1 MKREIGKP
9 RAFTLVELLVV
20 ISIIGLLVSLLVPTV
35 SMALLTAR
43 KNATQKILKELGIGI
58 EAYHRDFGDYPR
70 SRGFRVSDPADL
82 RALSGAMQTGA
93 ANLVYYLRGPA
104 GNGWGTQAGG
114 RMPYDT
120 GTSAMGSRPNRAF
133 GPYYQTT
140 PDAMAYGPDPAVSG
154 QTLPA
159 AFLDAFKPVGRILY
173 FRYEPRPR
181 LVSGSGSTAVFE
193 PNYRVRDNDRLSPSI
208 LTPGTD
214 GGDASAEVNYGDQAK
229 FDEIVQ
235 VETGFVSVKRYVR
248 QDYLLV
254 SPGPDGRYGWV
265 IRDSQ
270 DNLKAASRLDQNS
283 PTYDDV
289 TNW

>member
-1 MKREIGKP
+1 
-9 RAFTLVELLVV
+9 
-20 ISIIGLLVSLLVPTV
+20 
-35 SMALLTAR
+35 MALLTAR

-70 SRGFRVSDPADL
+70 SRGFRTGDQPDL
-82 RALSGAMQTGA
+82 KALSGAMQTGA

-104 GNGWGTQAGG
+104 GNGWGTEAGG

-120 GTSAMGSRPNRAF
+120 GTSAMGPRPNRAF

-140 PDAMAYGPDPAVSG
+140 PDAMTYETVSS
-154 QTLPA
+154 QTLPG
-159 AFLDAFKPVGRILY
+159 AFVDAFKPAGRILY
-173 FRYEPRPR
+173 FRYEPRPQY
-181 LVSGSGSTAVFE
+181 LSGSGSTAVFE
-193 PNYRVRDNDRLSPSI
+193 PNYRVKDNDPVSPPI

-214 GGDASAEVNYGDQAK
+214 GGDVDAKVNYGGQAK

-235 VETGFVSVKRYVR
+235 VETSLANVNRYVR
-248 QDYLLV
+248 EDYLLV

-265 IRDSQ
+265 FWDSGG
-270 DNLKAASRLDQNS
+270 NLKAASKNDTTNS
-283 PTYDDV
+283 PTYDDA

>member
-1 MKREIGKP
+1 
-9 RAFTLVELLVV
+9 
-20 ISIIGLLVSLLVPTV
+20 V

-43 KNATQKILKELGIGI
+43 KNATQKILKELGIGL
-58 EAYHRDFGDYPR
+58 EAYHRDFGDYPL
-70 SRGFRVSDPADL
+70 SRGFRIGDTVAL
-82 RALSGAMQTGA
+82 KALSGAMQTGA

-104 GNGWGTQAGG
+104 GTGWGTEAGG
-114 RMPYDT
+114 RMPYARDDF

-140 PDAMAYGPDPAVSG
+140 PDAMAYGPDPSCTG
-154 QTLPA
+154 QNVPA
-159 AFLDAFKPVGRILY
+159 AFLDGFKPVGRILY
-173 FRYEPRPR
+173 FRHEPRPR

-193 PNYRVRDNDRLSPSI
+193 PNYRVQDNDPA
-208 LTPGTD
+208 TAGGA
-214 GGDASAEVNYGDQAK
+214 GGDIDAKVNYGSQDW
-229 FDEIVQ
+229 FNEIVQ
-235 VETGFVSVKRYVR
+235 VEVYTTTTTTVKRYVR
-248 QDYLLV
+248 EDYLLV

-270 DNLKAASRLDQNS
+270 DNLKAASRLNENN

>member
-20 ISIIGLLVSLLVPTV
+20 ISLIGLLVSLLIPTV

-43 KNATQKILKELGIGI
+43 KNATQKLLKELGMGI
-58 EAYHRDFGDYPR
+58 EAYHGDFGDYPR
-70 SRGFRVSDPADL
+70 SRGFRTSDPADL
-82 RALSGAMQTGA
+82 QAISGAMQTGA
-93 ANLVYYLRGPA
+93 ANLAYYLRGPA
-104 GNGWGTQAGG
+104 GNGWGTEAGG

-120 GTSAMGSRPNRAF
+120 GTSAMASRPNRAF

-140 PDAMAYGPDPAVSG
+140 PDAMAYGPDPSCAG
-154 QTLPA
+154 QNVPA

-173 FRYEPRPR
+173 FRYEPWPR

-193 PNYRVRDNDRLSPSI
+193 PNYRLRDNEPVSPPI
-208 LTPGTD
+208 PTPGTD
-214 GGDASAEVNYGDQAK
+214 GGDTDAKVNYGRQAW

-235 VETGFVSVKRYVR
+235 VYVYTNVTR
-248 QDYLLV
+248 HVRKDYLLV

-265 IRDSQ
+265 IRDSA
-270 DNLKAASRLDQNS
+270 DNLKAASRLDENN

>member
-9 RAFTLVELLVV
+9 HAFTLVELLVV
-20 ISIIGLLVSLLVPTV
+20 ISLIGLLVSLLIPTV

-43 KNATQKILKELGIGI
+43 KNATQKILKELGMGI
-58 EAYHRDFGDYPR
+58 EAYHTDFGDYPR
-70 SRGFRVSDPADL
+70 SRGFRTSDPADL
-82 RALSGAMQTGA
+82 QAISGAMQTGA

-104 GNGWGTQAGG
+104 GSGWGTEAGG

-120 GTSAMGSRPNRAF
+120 GTSAMASRPNRAF

-140 PDAMAYGPDPAVSG
+140 PDAMAYGPDPSCPG
-154 QTLPA
+154 QNVPA
-159 AFLDAFKPVGRILY
+159 AFLDAFKPAGRILY

-181 LVSGSGSTAVFE
+181 LVSGSGSAAVFE
-193 PNYRVRDNDRLSPSI
+193 PNYRVRDNDPVSPPI
-208 LTPGTD
+208 PTPGTD
-214 GGDASAEVNYGDQAK
+214 GGDADARVNYGDQTK

-235 VETGFVSVKRYVR
+235 VYVYTTIKRHVR
-248 QDYLLV
+248 KDYLLA

-270 DNLKAASRLDQNS
+270 GNLKAASRLDENN

>member
-1 MKREIGKP
+1 MKHEIGKS

-35 SMALLTAR
+35 SMALLTSR

-70 SRGFRVSDPADL
+70 SRGFRASDTAEL
-82 RALSGAMQTGA
+82 KALSGAMQTGA

-104 GNGWGTQAGG
+104 GNGWGTEAGG

-120 GTSAMGSRPNRAF
+120 GISAMGSRPNRAF

-140 PDAMAYGPDPAVSG
+140 PDAMAYEKDPVNS
-154 QTLPA
+154 QTVPG
-159 AFLDAFKPVGRILY
+159 AFLDAFKPGGRILY
-173 FRYEPRPR
+173 FRYERRPR

-193 PNYRVRDNDRLSPSI
+193 PNYRVRDNDPVSPPI
-208 LTPGTD
+208 PTPGTD
-214 GGDASAEVNYGDQAK
+214 GGDGCAKVNYGNQAWL
-229 FDEIVQ
+229 DEIVQ
-235 VETGFVSVKRYVR
+235 IETYYTNLKRYVR
-248 QDYLLV
+248 EDYLLV

-265 IRDSQ
+265 IRDNEG
-270 DNLKAASRLDQNS
+270 NLQAASRLNENS
-283 PTYDDV
+283 PTYDDA

>member
-70 SRGFRVSDPADL
+70 SRGFRTGDTAEFQ
-82 RALSGAMQTGA
+82 ALSGAMQTGA

-104 GNGWGTQAGG
+104 GNGWGTEAGG
-114 RMPYDT
+114 RMPYDPYDT
-120 GTSAMGSRPNRAF
+120 SSAMGPRPNRAF

-140 PDAMAYGPDPAVSG
+140 ADAMAYETVSS
-154 QTLPA
+154 QTVPA

-193 PNYRVRDNDRLSPSI
+193 PNYRARDNDCLSPPI
-208 LTPGTD
+208 PTPGTD
-214 GGDASAEVNYGDQAK
+214 GGDASAEVNYGDQVM
-229 FDEIVQ
+229 FNEIVQ
-235 VETGFVSVKRYVR
+235 VETGLVNVKRYVR

-265 IRDSQ
+265 IWDSGG
-270 DNLKAASRLDQNS
+270 NLKAASRLDKNS